1 MLTWLCIT
9 TDTAAVSAVP
19 METQAC
25 ALIKTKKQKAYFV
38 AAGCSLS
45 LPRTDHD
52 VTEYVME
59 SRAVS
64 SRCGDVGKCAGYFKT
79 QTHTRTHRNTCRHTG
94 RDKHTWRTVKLIFH
108 HLKFHWI
115 VIIQLSFNFFLLKTV

>member
-9 TDTAAVSAVP
+9 TDTAAFSAVTI
-19 METQAC
+19 ETEAC
-25 ALIKTKKQKAYFV
+25 ARIKTKTQKTYFA

-45 LPRTDHD
+45 LPRTDHE
-52 VTEYVME
+52 VTEHVME

-79 QTHTRTHRNTCRHTG
+79 HSHSHSLTHTRTDR
-94 RDKHTWRTVKLIFH
+94 KSV
-108 HLKFHWI
+108 
-115 VIIQLSFNFFLLKTV
+115 V